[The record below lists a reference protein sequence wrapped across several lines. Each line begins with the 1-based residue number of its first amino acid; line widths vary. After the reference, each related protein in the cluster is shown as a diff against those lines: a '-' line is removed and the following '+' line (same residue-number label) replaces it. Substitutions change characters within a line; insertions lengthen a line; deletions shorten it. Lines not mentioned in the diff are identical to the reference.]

1 MERKLKNSGKTK
13 ILFSLIKIITDEI
26 IKIKVNSN
34 SKEEAKNKKNEKAE
48 NLFL

>member
-1 MERKLKNSGKTK
+1 MAKQKFFFLSY
-13 ILFSLIKIITDEI
+13 IKIITDEI

-34 SKEEAKNKKNEKAE
+34 RNEEAKNKKNEKAE